1 MSTAEENELIREAQ
15 GGNRRAF
22 STLVE
27 THYKMMFKIAWQWCG
42 VREDAEDIA
51 QEASIKLAQ
60 NIGAFRFE
68 SAFSTWLYRMVINT
82 AKDYYKAKNRRN
94 TRETPIYE
102 DMQYVSAEA
111 TPEERLEHKDVL
123 KALNGLPDQLKE
135 TVILVCWQG
144 MSHKQAGEV
153 LECSEGTISWRVHEA
168 RKKIMEFMGDKAK
181 KAGIKIKIFFG
192 LMLLTFSVGPA
203 KAGIYDSGAFGLQR
217 NDGGGAP

>member
-1 MSTAEENELIREAQ
+1 MSVAEENELIREAQ
-15 GGNRRAF
+15 AGDRRAF
-22 STLVE
+22 SVLVE
-27 THYKMMFKIAWQWCG
+27 AHYKMMFKTAWQWCG

-51 QEASIKLAQ
+51 QEAAIKLAH

-82 AKDYYKAKNRRN
+82 AKDYYKSKNRRN

-102 DMQYVSAEA
+102 DMQYASFEA
-111 TPEERLEHKDVL
+111 TPEERLEHKDIL

-168 RKKIMEFMGDKAK
+168 RKKIAEFMGEKAK
-181 KAGIKIKIFFG
+181 KAGMKIKMFFG
-192 LMLLTFSVGPA
+192 LMLLALPVIPA
-203 KAGIYDSGAFGLQR
+203 KAGGSDNGFSFTVTR
-217 NDGGGAP
+217 HE